1 MKNTLYSSQHSRQ
14 TSVHNNCVEVAKTE
28 GALESAQVAKV
39 VGACRA
45 IDTVEVQEILEKYI
59 SLVFKGL

>member
-1 MKNTLYSSQHSRQ
+1 MAEGADAAD
-14 TSVHNNCVEVAKTE
+14 CVEVAKTE